1 MKYLLCLLL
10 AGCTSTTIYK
20 NGKPV
25 LRTEGDIVGLE
36 MVGDNIRIAKLDHSS
51 ATRAAA
57 SGITAAGSAVA
68 ATGLATLLK

>member
-10 AGCTSTTIYK
+10 AGCTSTTVYHA
-20 NGKPV
+20 GKPI
-25 LRTEGDIVGLE
+25 LKTSGDLYGYE
-36 MVGDNIRIAKLDHSS
+36 AQGDHVTIARVDHSS